1 MSKKPRGKSGSAAGG
16 GGNKWEAGLLAAAVD
31 EVRISL
37 CIFCSQKIESVSL
50 ICCQS
55 LSLTVADS

>member
-31 EVRISL
+31 EVRFS
-37 CIFCSQKIESVSL
+37 CAF
-50 ICCQS
+50 ICYPNKRKSICNQS
-55 LSLTVADS
+55 H

>member
-31 EVRISL
+31 EVSKDFFVHFLLSKNRI
-37 CIFCSQKIESVSL
+37 SL

>member
-31 EVRISL
+31 EVRFSCAFIFLSAIQKNQSAISL
-37 CIFCSQKIESVSL
+37 IDSD
-50 ICCQS
+50 CQS
-55 LSLTVADS
+55 NS